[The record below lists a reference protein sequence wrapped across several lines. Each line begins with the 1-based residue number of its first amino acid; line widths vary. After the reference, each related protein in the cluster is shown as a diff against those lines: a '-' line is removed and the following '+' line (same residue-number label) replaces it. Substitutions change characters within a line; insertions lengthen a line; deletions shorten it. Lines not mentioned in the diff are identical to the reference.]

1 MKRAAIVTAIM
12 LSGCATQD
20 LRKDITRL
28 ERSINDLRAFQAEQT
43 DTINSLDSQV
53 KALSGRLEELEFSQ
67 NKRLGQDLSSLKEDL
82 SSLRRRVP
90 PPAIVPAS
98 ELEVDE
104 VWANSVA
111 EEAGRLLTDSLQRLR
126 EGKFN
131 EAIPLLQNAVEQ
143 LDGTDRA
150 AVPLFWEGV
159 AFDGLHDD
167 RQALRAYAEVVSRY
181 PKSQR
186 APSSLLRQASVL
198 VRLGDPKA
206 ARLSLQKLLDD
217 YPRAPEAA
225 IAKDKLRDLK

>member
-1 MKRAAIVTAIM
+1 
-12 LSGCATQD
+12 
-20 LRKDITRL
+20 
-28 ERSINDLRAFQAEQT
+28 
-43 DTINSLDSQV
+43 
-53 KALSGRLEELEFSQ
+53 
-67 NKRLGQDLSSLKEDL
+67 
-82 SSLRRRVP
+82 
-90 PPAIVPAS
+90 
-98 ELEVDE
+98 
-104 VWANSVA
+104 
-111 EEAGRLLTDSLQRLR
+111 
-126 EGKFN
+126 
-131 EAIPLLQNAVEQ
+131 VEQ